1 MSDEGGPNNLENL
14 TLHYLRRIDRKVD
27 GLAERLGNV
36 ESDVGTLKAD
46 VGELK
51 ADVGE
56 LKVDVGELKVD
67 VGELKADVGELKI
80 DVRVLKGDVKRLD
93 GRVDSLDDHL
103 DQLRRATVAGF
114 KAVGERFD
122 GLDRRI
128 DHLILGPMGDTV
140 RDLVGRVERLEGQA
154 AEPGE

>member
-1 MSDEGGPNNLENL
+1 LTGPGAALHYGVVSDGGEPNNLENL
-14 TLHYLRRIDRKVD
+14 TLRYLRRIDRKVD

-36 ESDVGTLKAD
+36 EADVGTLKAD

-56 LKVDVGELKVD
+56 LKVDV
-67 VGELKADVGELKI
+67 
-80 DVRVLKGDVKRLD
+80 RVLKGDVRRLD
-93 GRVDSLDDHL
+93 DRGDALEDKL
-103 DQLRRATVAGF
+103 DQLRRATFAGF

-140 RDLVGRVERLEGQA
+140 RDLVGRVERLENQA
-154 AEPGE
+154 VEPGE